1 MLITTPS
8 PFALCCYRLIFF
20 KTCVTG
26 VWLVSFLTLTFTW
39 MIQNGLLMGI
49 QYIIFLLI
57 KGGYF
62 YLILVMTKANLIG
75 FLII

>member
-1 MLITTPS
+1 MAS
-8 PFALCCYRLIFF
+8 FIFNTYIHMDDT
-20 KTCVTG
+20 KWV
-26 VWLVSFLTLTFTW
+26 V
-39 MIQNGLLMGI
+39 NGYTMM